1 MAKRPEDD
9 SLANVT
15 PSSGQEIA
23 AKRVPLTSSKKAW
36 FADPKRDDEVKTARE
51 RAKN

>member
-23 AKRVPLTSSKKAW
+23 AKRVPLTSSR